1 MNRNRPAPMPRP
13 TGAGQPFLT
22 PADTALDAAIEAAQA
37 KHRETIGDIAKAEAE
52 RVLGADVM
60 EHARWRGIPNEFFVG
75 RRQFAV
81 AVTQAWTA
89 AADGVAV
96 AYTHPQLYFRA
107 APAEGRRG
115 PGIADW
121 VPIRSLCELA
131 ELEARGRRG

>member
-37 KHRETIGDIAKAEAE
+37 AHVEAIGDIAKAEAE

-60 EHARWRGIPNEFFVG
+60 EHARWRGIPNEFFLG

-89 AADGVAV
+89 APDGTPVPF
-96 AYTHPQLYFRA
+96 THPQLYFRTV
-107 APAEGRRG
+107 PSNGRRG
-115 PGIADW
+115 AGVPDW
-121 VPIRSLCELA
+121 TPVRSLCELG
-131 ELEARGRRG
+131 EIEARGRRV

>member
-1 MNRNRPAPMPRP
+1 MSGPRRLPRPA
-13 TGAGQPFLT
+13 GAGQPFLT

-37 KHRETIGDIAKAEAE
+37 SHREAIGAIAKAEAE

-89 AADGVAV
+89 APDGTPVPF
-96 AYTHPQLYFRA
+96 AYPVLYFRTT
-107 APAEGRRG
+107 PVDGHRG
-115 PGIADW
+115 AGVRDW
-121 VPIRSLCELA
+121 TPVRSLCELA
-131 ELEARGRRG
+131 EIEARRGTG